1 MRFPPESGHH
11 KLGLCGYSSSYV
23 HLSQKVQ
30 HCVLGVASFSVQV
43 VSDPQLLR
51 LGTMALAAV
60 AEQHVPV
67 PTYNRSTLVPRIVH
81 IGVGGFHR
89 AHMAVYTHELAERGG
104 DWGIAGV
111 GLMAHDHTIERV
123 LREQD
128 YLYALSEKGNGE
140 PSPQIIGSIISFTL
154 ASQSDD
160 DFVDLIASATTC
172 IVSLT
177 ITEAGYFELSA
188 EERAG
193 GKRTTLD
200 RLARALDTRRT
211 RGGGPLTILSC
222 DNLPGNGSVAREA
235 MLTAAARISDDLMSW
250 VTACCTFPNSMV
262 DRITP
267 ATAESDKAWL
277 REQKGI
283 DDHWP
288 VVAEPFRQW
297 VIEDN
302 FAAGR
307 PRWEDVGA
315 LFTDRVHD
323 WELYKLRILNA
334 GHSCMAYLCAL
345 AGITYVD
352 EAMSTPVVHEYLS
365 ELLYSESVPTL
376 SEIKGHPRE
385 EYVASVLERFA
396 NTGVRDQIS
405 RLCENGTAKFPTFLL
420 PTIISNLATGGSI
433 MRGTAALA
441 GWARYLAVL
450 PSEQQSADVSAE
462 SSRSYALQAQTNPA
476 AFIDNPGVFPAELRQ
491 STRFR
496 DAFSSAY
503 EMIATNGPLAAMSMA
518 KQ

>member
-1 MRFPPESGHH
+1 
-11 KLGLCGYSSSYV
+11 
-23 HLSQKVQ
+23 
-30 HCVLGVASFSVQV
+30 
-43 VSDPQLLR
+43 
-51 LGTMALAAV
+51 MALAAI
-60 AEQHVPV
+60 AERHVPV
-67 PTYNRSTLVPRIVH
+67 PTYNRSSLVPRIVH

-89 AHMAVYTHELAERGG
+89 AHMALYTHELAERGD

-111 GLMAHDHTIERV
+111 GLMAHDHAIEHV
-123 LREQD
+123 LRKQD

-154 ASQSDD
+154 AADGD
-160 DFVDLIASATTC
+160 NEFVDLIASATTC

-177 ITEAGYFELSA
+177 ITEAGYFELTD
-188 EERAG
+188 EDRADG
-193 GKRTTLD
+193 SRTTLD
-200 RLARALDTRRT
+200 RLALALDARRS
-211 RGGGPLTILSC
+211 RGAGPLTILSC
-222 DNLPGNGSVAREA
+222 DNLPGNGSVARQA
-235 MLTAAARISDDLMSW
+235 MLAAAARISDDLVSW

-277 REQKGI
+277 REQRGI

-297 VIEDN
+297 VIEDD

-334 GHSCMAYLCAL
+334 GHSCIAYLCAL
-345 AGITYVD
+345 AGIAYVD
-352 EAMSTPVVHEYLS
+352 EAMSTPVVHAYLS
-365 ELLYSESVPTL
+365 DLLYAESVPTL
-376 SEIKGHPRE
+376 SEIAGHPRE

-420 PTIISNLATGGSI
+420 PTIVDNLATGGSI
-433 MRGTAALA
+433 MRGTTALA
-441 GWARYLAVL
+441 GWARYLAVV
-450 PSEQQSADVSAE
+450 PYEQQSDDVSAE
-462 SSRSYALQAQTNPA
+462 RSRTYALQAQTNPA
-476 AFIDNPGVFPAELRQ
+476 AFIDNPGVFPDELRD

-503 EMIATNGPLAAMSMA
+503 ETIATNGPLAAMSVP